1 MDKQSKRLADLRELE
16 RSLQDFNDLQDKAL
30 VLNLDDIFDSSYWI
44 DRSSLFLQDVEW
56 ENF

>member
-16 RSLQDFNDLQDKAL
+16 RTLQDFNDLQDKAL

-44 DRSSLFLQDVEW
+44 DRAFIELDEDF
-56 ENF
+56 

>member
-1 MDKQSKRLADLRELE
+1 MNKQSKRLAYLRELE
-16 RSLQDFNDLQDKAL
+16 RTLQDFNDLQDKAL

>member
-1 MDKQSKRLADLRELE
+1 MDKQSKRLAYLRELE
-16 RSLQDFNDLQDKAL
+16 RTLQDFNDLQDKAL